1 MKKSLFIFALLMN
14 FQTDVL
20 SDENNH
26 LFKQEKILPANEVFV
41 ISTKNE
47 NNKIYVEWRIRE
59 NYYLY
64 FDSIKIQNKKEPIR
78 YKILE
83 SSVYETEDEYFGKTK
98 IYKDYLKIVFNDN
111 YDESDHAIFYQG
123 CAEQGF
129 CYPIQKYIL

>member
-14 FQTDVL
+14 FLTDVL
-20 SDENNH
+20 SDENNY
-26 LFKQEKILPANEVFV
+26 LFKQEKIPPANEVFI

-47 NNKIYVEWRIRE
+47 NNKIYVEWKIRE

-64 FDSIKIQNKKEPIR
+64 FDSIKIQNNKESVR
-78 YKILE
+78 YEILE
-83 SSVYETEDEYFGKTK
+83 SSVYETEDEYFGKTNIIK
-98 IYKDYLKIVFNDN
+98 MIDKKN
-111 YDESDHAIFYQG
+111 HAIFYQG

>member
-1 MKKSLFIFALLMN
+1 MKKLLFIFTVLIN
-14 FQTDVL
+14 FQTVVL
-20 SDENNH
+20 SGENSY
-26 LFKQEKILPANEVFV
+26 FFEQEKILPANEVFV

-47 NNKIYVEWRIRE
+47 NNKIYVEWKIQE

-64 FDSIKIQNKKEPIR
+64 FDSIKIQNKKESIR

-111 YDESDHAIFYQG
+111 YDESGHTIFYQG
-123 CAEQGF
+123 CAEKGF
-129 CYPIQKYIL
+129 CYPMQKYIL

>member
-20 SDENNH
+20 SDENNY

-64 FDSIKIQNKKEPIR
+64 FDSVKIQNKKEPIR

-111 YDESDHAIFYQG
+111 YDEADPAIFYQG

>member
-1 MKKSLFIFALLMN
+1 MKKTLFIFALLMN

-20 SDENNH
+20 SDENNY

-41 ISTKNE
+41 ISTKN
-47 NNKIYVEWRIRE
+47 
-59 NYYLY
+59 
-64 FDSIKIQNKKEPIR
+64 
-78 YKILE
+78 
-83 SSVYETEDEYFGKTK
+83 EYFGKTK

>member
-20 SDENNH
+20 SDENNY
-26 LFKQEKILPANEVFV
+26 LFKQKKILPANEVFV

-64 FDSIKIQNKKEPIR
+64 FDSIKKGSID
-78 YKILE
+78 KIEEIEKNRRNIHNEGALLVLE
-83 SSVYETEDEYFGKTK
+83 QVGR
-98 IYKDYLKIVFNDN
+98 
-111 YDESDHAIFYQG
+111 IFLTD
-123 CAEQGF
+123 F
-129 CYPIQKYIL
+129 P